1 MNGALRV
8 QLTKQEKQLI
18 QAAAEKV
25 GESLTEFIHKAA
37 LDRCTK
43 EAAYQWGHHFETI
56 DSAPYRT
63 PRNGDIRRAMRR
75 NLTK

>member
-25 GESLTEFIHKAA
+25 GESLTEFIHEAA

-43 EAAYQWGHHFETI
+43 EAAYQF
-56 DSAPYRT
+56 
-63 PRNGDIRRAMRR
+63 
-75 NLTK
+75 

>member
-37 LDRCTK
+37 LARCTK
-43 EAAYQWGHHFETI
+43 EAAYQWGHHL
-56 DSAPYRT
+56 
-63 PRNGDIRRAMRR
+63 RRSTQLHTGHLEMVISEEP
-75 NLTK
+75 

>member
-1 MNGALRV
+1 MNGALRIR
-8 QLTKQEKQLI
+8 LTKQEKQLI

-25 GESLTEFIHKAA
+25 GESLTEYIHKAA

-43 EAAYQWGHHFETI
+43 EAAYKWGHYFGAI

-63 PRNGDIRRAMRR
+63 PRNGDIRRAMSKK
-75 NLTK
+75 LTK